1 MSDEAVFETIEEV
14 NKHISHV
21 EESTCVKYISYRV
34 DKRFNDQGKLA
45 SKLKR
50 VTDITMRQTFH
61 RMDKCDASCWR
72 FFSTKYGDERNPS
85 GR

>member
-1 MSDEAVFETIEEV
+1 MSNEAVFETIEEV

-45 SKLKR
+45 IDVSQR
-50 VTDITMRQTFH
+50 V
-61 RMDKCDASCWR
+61 CCV
-72 FFSTKYGDERNPS
+72 
-85 GR
+85 